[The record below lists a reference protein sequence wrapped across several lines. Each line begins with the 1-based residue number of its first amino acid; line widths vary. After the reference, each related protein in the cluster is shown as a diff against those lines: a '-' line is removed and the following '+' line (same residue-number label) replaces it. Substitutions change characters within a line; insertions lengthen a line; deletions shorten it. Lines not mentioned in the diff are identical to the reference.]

1 MSHETYGEDYYIVP
15 DKKVVALVEQI
26 SAWRNEN
33 LMLYSHDV
41 FNMLIDHDLINK
53 TEVESII
60 SKIRD
65 SKPKPI
71 LPNQHLM

>member
-1 MSHETYGEDYYIVP
+1 MSHETYGEDYYITP
-15 DKKVVALVEQI
+15 DMKVVALVEQI

-41 FNMLIDHDLINK
+41 FNMLIDHNLINK
-53 TEVESII
+53 TEVENII

-65 SKPKPI
+65 SKSKPV
-71 LPNQHLM
+71 LPTQHLM

>member
-1 MSHETYGEDYYIVP
+1 MSHETYGEDYYITP
-15 DKKVVALVEQI
+15 DMKVVALVEQI

-41 FNMLIDHDLINK
+41 FNMLIDHNLINK

-65 SKPKPI
+65 SKSKPV